1 MVVLLRSLS
10 IICQDLGIPNIELY
24 PVLSL
29 VIDGL
34 SIEEWA
40 NQNVEQFQESQEL
53 LTGDQKRILSLYLKK
68 VEQMLKL

>member
-1 MVVLLRSLS
+1 MVVRLRSLS
-10 IICQDLGIPNIELY
+10 IICHDLGITNIEFY